1 LLLAGSVTFS
11 DTWQCL
17 KFNTRLRNK
26 DMFGLGLPEVVVI
39 SVVVLAL
46 FGAKKIP
53 ELGSSLGK
61 TIKGFREELKPNS
74 ADPDQ
79 TTKSGED

>member
-1 LLLAGSVTFS
+1 
-11 DTWQCL
+11 
-17 KFNTRLRNK
+17 
-26 DMFGLGLPEVVVI
+26 MFGLGLPEVVVI
-39 SVVVLAL
+39 SVVALAV

-61 TIKGFREELKPNS
+61 TIKGFREELNS
-74 ADPDQ
+74 NLADPDQ

>member
-1 LLLAGSVTFS
+1 
-11 DTWQCL
+11 
-17 KFNTRLRNK
+17 
-26 DMFGLGLPEVVVI
+26 MFGLGLPEIVVI

-53 ELGSSLGK
+53 ELGSSIGK
-61 TIKGFREELKPNS
+61 TIKGFREEMKPNS

-79 TTKSGED
+79 TTKPGED

>member
-1 LLLAGSVTFS
+1 
-11 DTWQCL
+11 
-17 KFNTRLRNK
+17 
-26 DMFGLGLPEVVVI
+26 MFGLGLPEVVVI

-61 TIKGFREELKPNS
+61 TIKGFREEMNPNS
-74 ADPDQ
+74 VDPDKN
-79 TTKSGED
+79 TKSGED